1 MPECS
6 QKWKEF
12 QVSPVF
18 SQVYCYL
25 CAWKG
30 ESTLVF
36 PPPRKCRFVK
46 AKRLCKRLV
55 WKVQIQGR
63 KKKNEGELQPW
74 ENNDKGWSGQREGD
88 DRGRSA
94 VTNESFSSPQ
104 QNKKMKGIV
113 TGQPRLHVGEL
124 WWTLSA
130 SFWMTEVTFIY
141 RKVRNQINISSSH
154 LTVNFQTRYSR
165 RFWGRFP
172 TT

>member
-1 MPECS
+1 MFAEVEGIPGLSCFLS
-6 QKWKEF
+6 FTVIFVPGKEKAHSF
-12 QVSPVF
+12 FLLQENADLWRRRDYVRGWSGR
-18 SQVYCYL
+18 SRYR
-25 CAWKG
+25 G
-30 ESTLVF
+30 E
-36 PPPRKCRFVK
+36 
-46 AKRLCKRLV
+46 
-55 WKVQIQGR
+55 

-74 ENNDKGWSGQREGD
+74 ENNDKGWSEQRERE

-113 TGQPRLHVGEL
+113 TGQPCLHVGEL